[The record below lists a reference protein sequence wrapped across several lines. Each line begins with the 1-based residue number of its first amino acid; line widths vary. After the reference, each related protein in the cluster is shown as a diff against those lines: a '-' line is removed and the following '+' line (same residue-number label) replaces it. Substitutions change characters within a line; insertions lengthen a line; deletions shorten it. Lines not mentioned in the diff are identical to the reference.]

1 MYDVHHITHQELLL
15 CLPDKF
21 YSYLFIILKM
31 GGWGVWGGMESGR
44 DGGYCLPLFTV
55 ILHVFYVEKS
65 LTQGM
70 LYIHFRRTLMRKKKS
85 RLTQLV
91 DATLHW

>member
-1 MYDVHHITHQELLL
+1 MYDVHHITHQALLL

-55 ILHVFYVEKS
+55 ILHVFYVEKVYHREWY
-65 LTQGM
+65 TCI
-70 LYIHFRRTLMRKKKS
+70 YILGE
-85 RLTQLV
+85 LL
-91 DATLHW
+91 